1 MTVQRL
7 MGPKWSELN
16 RSTHILIH
24 TTNWLMNLDKKR
36 KNMLLMKSNP
46 LILISQRNRR
56 FLLDFRQFHQLPLF
70 IEKFLNS
77 YDLTDKNIISFTTST
92 SSTIKEN
99 FSFMQQICA
108 AISAQQLPGFTV
120 NTTDEIADYLT
131 QNSYIK

>member
-1 MTVQRL
+1 
-7 MGPKWSELN
+7 
-16 RSTHILIH
+16 
-24 TTNWLMNLDKKR
+24 
-36 KNMLLMKSNP
+36 MLLMKSNP

-70 IEKFLNS
+70 IEKFLKS
-77 YDLTDKNIISFTTST
+77 YDLTDTNIISFTTST

-120 NTTDEIADYLT
+120 NTTDEIADYLK
-131 QNSYIK
+131 QKSYIK